1 MARLSPFAVILVGVT
16 ALWILPVSAQPR
28 DLQDFGPYLGDFDE
42 QYYRD
47 LPPPREPRRP
57 VGGTKYCSVY
67 VPDNWRDSFP
77 VPAAWRW
84 SDCRDFARAIG
95 ATHVHFLCVFSHGQP
110 RFSMGGPGDLPNPDC
125 GWGEQRR

>member
-1 MARLSPFAVILVGVT
+1 LGPFLRG
-16 ALWILPVSAQPR
+16 
-28 DLQDFGPYLGDFDE
+28 FDE
-42 QYYRD
+42 RYYRD

-57 VGGTKYCSVY
+57 AGGTKYCSVY

-84 SDCRDFARAIG
+84 SDCRDFARAVG
-95 ATHVHFLCVFSHGQP
+95 ATHVHFLCVFSEGQP

-125 GWGEQRR
+125 GWADRRR